1 MEELRDARTPERI
14 KSWVADFPGWLQVC
28 GVGATNER
36 SLLLMDAGER
46 EAILLVEEKK
56 ANLLLIDEKRGR
68 AEAER
73 RGITTTGTLGVLL
86 EAGTRGLLNPETAF
100 QRLRSETPFRATRE
114 VQEQFLERCTKLK
127 R

>member
-1 MEELRDARTPERI
+1 M
-14 KSWVADFPGWLQVC
+14 C

-36 SLLLMDAGER
+36 SLLLLDPGER

-86 EAGTRGLLNPETAF
+86 QAGMRGLLNSEAAF
-100 QRLRSETPFRATRE
+100 HRLRSETTFRATRE
-114 VQEQFLERCTKLK
+114 VQAQFLERCRKLK
-127 R
+127 G